1 MPAVVTIIIGR
12 RRAIETLHKIMEN
25 LIGLVAVTLIF
36 GIPIVAIFSSHKRR
50 MLEMQLLHG
59 QSNQQSSKEMDSMRA
74 ELKELRERVN
84 DQALVIEDMRSF
96 VRNNNP
102 LHQTQDLQDRL
113 NS

>member
-1 MPAVVTIIIGR
+1 M
-12 RRAIETLHKIMEN
+12 HNYMEN

-36 GIPIVAIFSSHKRR
+36 GIPIVAIFTSHKRKI
-50 MLEMQLLHG
+50 LEMELIRG
-59 QSNQQSSKEMDSMRA
+59 QGTQQNSRELEAMKV

-102 LHQTQDLQDRL
+102 LQQNSDLQDRL

>member
-1 MPAVVTIIIGR
+1 
-12 RRAIETLHKIMEN
+12 MEN

-59 QSNQQSSKEMDSMRA
+59 QGTQQNSR
-74 ELKELRERVN
+74 ELEAMKVELRELRERVN
-84 DQALVIEDMRSF
+84 DQALVIEDMRAF

-102 LHQTQDLQDRL
+102 LQQNADLQDRL